1 MTILQPLYVTLH
13 QGKVIW
19 DLDRTSFVNTF
30 HDQVVTMTGVYI
42 LSEHHDFSFACC
54 WSPDGRLF
62 ATGNQDKTTRI
73 YDIRQPTEAIHVLGA
88 NVGAIR
94 SLQFTH
100 DGQYLI
106 AAGMHVLS

>member
-1 MTILQPLYVTLH
+1 MATIV
-13 QGKVIW
+13 
-19 DLDRTSFVNTF
+19 
-30 HDQVVTMTGVYI
+30 GVHI

-73 YDIRQPTEAIHVLGA
+73 YDIRRPTEAIHVLGA

-94 SLQFTH
+94 SLQFTR

-106 AAGMHVLS
+106 AAGMFLV